1 MYLRRDNRLYM
12 AISVTDKVET
22 TETLK
27 VAQNLIPE
35 TPHSIAKKK
44 LRDDETPAQTV
55 YTTVNWLL
63 GKSNSAMDAWEFE
76 TIILTL
82 NQSGVLLSELNQDKL
97 QALIAVKKTWHTP
110 MTSVAVF
117 TSLCSLF
124 NNETPDL
131 NAEETLP
138 AEHLAWGIRGLT
150 IFLDRGSVFLDYQP
164 IEYIADIL
172 FLEGFFI
179 APMHLEF
186 AQDRLSSKNK
196 NREMEDHVRSALK
209 GYSEPTN
216 DVVLEQIN
224 KHLRVKEY
232 VKLMESRHPNR
243 K

>member
-1 MYLRRDNRLYM
+1 M

-22 TETLK
+22 NETLK
-27 VAQNLIPE
+27 VAQSLIPE
-35 TPHSIAKKK
+35 TEQSLAKRK
-44 LRDDETPAQTV
+44 LSDDETPAQEVYATV
-55 YTTVNWLL
+55 SGLL
-63 GKSNSAMDAWEFE
+63 GKSASAIDAWEFE

-82 NQSGVLLSELNQDKL
+82 KQAGLLISELNQQKL

-131 NAEETLP
+131 NAEETLS

-150 IFLDRGSVFLDYQP
+150 LFLDRGSIFLDYQP

-196 NREMEDHVRSALK
+196 NREMEDYVRSALK
-209 GYSEPTN
+209 GHSEPTN
-216 DVVLEQIN
+216 DIVLEQIN
-224 KHLRVKEY
+224 KHLRVREY
-232 VKLMESRHPNR
+232 VKLMESRGPNR